1 MNVLREHREEEHT
14 SPNRNAY
21 KVRAFDNAIKYLNNL
36 DHPLESAGEALTL
49 KGIGPGIARRI
60 NEFLTQRQNKADASD
75 EESKARSASIRK
87 MLKYELQNIPHIG
100 AVKAQQ
106 LVDAG
111 LEKIADL
118 REPKFLAMLNNAQRL
133 SLQYMQHLE
142 KPVSREEAETVA
154 DFTRAC
160 ISSKYEVILAGS
172 YRRGAAT
179 SSDID
184 IIILHP
190 NHVHVPVPNIS
201 PPKPSL
207 KPPPRIG
214 TSVLLFKFIKG
225 EDKMSP
231 LHTDIVPT
239 LENRGLVAAF
249 LTKGPRKWQ
258 GIVRVPERDENGVWV
273 SIRERLQ
280 GIAEKTGAFKRL
292 DISLVPMKS
301 RGAAMLSLTGD
312 AHLNRHL
319 RLKAIKMG
327 MHLNEFGLW
336 KWVPNTPPHAEEQK
350 AKADSV
356 AVEEPEADAEIAE
369 ETEEGKRPSGFWQLT
384 QARTEEE
391 IFEELGFDFIEPNR
405 RNFAFLSKGAVLA
418 QKK

>member
-1 MNVLREHREEEHT
+1 
-14 SPNRNAY
+14 
-21 KVRAFDNAIKYLNNL
+21 
-36 DHPLESAGEALTL
+36 
-49 KGIGPGIARRI
+49 
-60 NEFLTQRQNKADASD
+60 
-75 EESKARSASIRK
+75 

>member
-292 DISLVPMKS
+292 DI
-301 RGAAMLSLTGD
+301 RCA
-312 AHLNRHL
+312 
-319 RLKAIKMG
+319 
-327 MHLNEFGLW
+327 
-336 KWVPNTPPHAEEQK
+336 
-350 AKADSV
+350 
-356 AVEEPEADAEIAE
+356 
-369 ETEEGKRPSGFWQLT
+369 
-384 QARTEEE
+384 
-391 IFEELGFDFIEPNR
+391 
-405 RNFAFLSKGAVLA
+405 FAC
-418 QKK
+418 